1 MILIVLILIMCAFIG
16 VPLFAL
22 FGAAALAMF
31 LSLPE
36 GTWASPAIDMFGIQ
50 FAEQPSLITIPLF
63 TFAGYLL
70 AESGMPRRLVAASR
84 AWLGWMPGSLAIVCL
99 VGSAFFTTFTGGS
112 GITIVA
118 VGGLLL
124 PAMLSEGYPERFSY
138 GLVTTGGSLGILF
151 PPAVPLILYGIIA
164 NLNMNKLMVAGIVPG
179 ILVVVV
185 LGVYAAMVGVKSGY
199 TKVPFVWSTAKTT
212 LWAIKW
218 ELATPVVLLGGFGS
232 GILLLHEAA
241 VLTALYVLFI
251 EVVLYRDIDI
261 RKDLPRVIVES
272 MTLVGAIL
280 TIMACAVGFTG
291 WLIQAEVPMKLL
303 EMMQEVI
310 TSQFLFLLVLNIFL
324 IIVGMLMEI
333 FAAIV
338 VAVPLVLPLAR
349 AYHLD
354 PYHFAIIFL
363 LNLEIAYLMPP
374 LGINLFISSIRF
386 GKPVTSLYR
395 SVFTF
400 IGVLFAT
407 LMVVSYVP
415 QITTWLP
422 SMVKS
427 DEFSPDDPADAP
439 TPGGDNFDD
448 KDLGLTG
455 ADLDKIADGG
465 VDGGEAEAA
474 APDAAAPEENAV
486 PEAPKSKAELRKEK
500 AAAAAAARKEKAAAA
515 VAARKEK
522 VAKAKAAKA
531 AKLAAAKAK
540 KKSKSADDEDE
551 AAN

>member
-1 MILIVLILIMCAFIG
+1 MILIVVTLILFAFLG

-22 FGAAALAMF
+22 FGAAALALF

-36 GTWASPAIDMFGIQ
+36 GTWASPAIDMFGIS

-70 AESGMPRRLVAASR
+70 AESGMPKRLVSMSR
-84 AWLGWMPGSLAIVCL
+84 AWLGWMPGGLAVVCL
-99 VGSAFFTTFTGGS
+99 MGSAFFTTFTGGS

-124 PAMLSEGYPERFSY
+124 PAMLEEKYPEQFTL

-164 NLNMNKLMVAGIVPG
+164 NLSMNKLLVAGIVPG
-179 ILVVVV
+179 ILVVIV
-185 LGVYAAMVGVKSGY
+185 LSIYGGIVGM
-199 TKVPFVWSTAKTT
+199 KVGFKKQPFIWSNAWRN
-212 LWAIKW
+212 LWVMKW
-218 ELATPVVLLGGFGS
+218 ELAIPVVLMVGIGS
-232 GILLLHEAA
+232 GALRLHEAA
-241 VLTALYVLFI
+241 VFTALYVLFI
-251 EVVLYRDIDI
+251 ETVIYRDIDV
-261 RKDLPRVIVES
+261 RKDLPRVVIES

-303 EMMQEVI
+303 EMMQSAI
-310 TSQFLFLLVLNIFL
+310 KSQFLFLLVLNVFL
-324 IIVGMLMEI
+324 VIVGMLMEI

-349 AYHLD
+349 AYGLD

-386 GKPVTSLYR
+386 GRPVTQLYR
-395 SVFTF
+395 SVLSF
-400 IGVLFAT
+400 IAVLFVT

-415 QITTWLP
+415 IITTWLP
-422 SMVKS
+422 SKVKG
-427 DEFSPDDPADAP
+427 DEMTDAAGEPAMGAP
-439 TPGGDNFDD
+439 TPGDNLDD
-448 KDLGLTG
+448 KDFGLTG
-455 ADLDKIADGG
+455 ADLDKLNNKDAGVAETAD
-465 VDGGEAEAA
+465 AATPATA
-474 APDAAAPEENAV
+474 APDAAAASADESVKLNKHGK
-486 PEAPKSKAELRKEK
+486 PKKNKK
-500 AAAAAAARKEKAAAA
+500 G
-515 VAARKEK
+515 
-522 VAKAKAAKA
+522 
-531 AKLAAAKAK
+531 K
-540 KKSKSADDEDE
+540 KKKDE
-551 AAN
+551 